1 MDLMAMAMA
10 LKARKMNAA
19 EFRAAVE
26 AYLEENPEAVDQA
39 AIEALFADQ
48 LDGIEEDVS
57 GLKSAIED
65 LEAGSLSALG
75 ATAGQ
80 VPVADGNG
88 SWAWGAA
95 GGLPTGGT
103 TGQALVKNSNASGDV
118 KWASISGG
126 ASSLNDL
133 SDVNTSGAWRGF
145 EALVYGSSGW
155 YAGAPTMFT
164 YIDDDGNGNQRMPDI
179 ANVYA
184 VFRAGYRILAE
195 DYLADEQTYYVVTNM
210 EEHYG
215 SSGEL
220 EHVCEVTRIKEN
232 GKIEKRVF
240 SDRYDSNSFD
250 YIYAEETPAGMI
262 SNTETVTQAEYNA
275 LVSAGTVDSQTLYC
289 IKESGS

>member
-1 MDLMAMAMA
+1 MS
-10 LKARKMNAA
+10 
-19 EFRAAVE
+19 EPSQ
-26 AYLEENPEAVDQA
+26 EEIADIQSAGQA
-39 AIEALFADQ
+39 QVTAIQTKGDEVLNSLPQDYTE
-48 LDGIEEDVS
+48 LSEDVG

-75 ATAGQ
+75 ATAEQ

-118 KWASISGG
+118 KWANISGG
-126 ASSLNDL
+126 ASTLNGL

-145 EALVYGSSGW
+145 EALVYRDSVW
-155 YAGAPTMFT
+155 NAGAPTRFT
-164 YIDDDGNGNQRMPDI
+164 YIGDDGNGNPCMPEI
-179 ANVYA
+179 ADVY
-184 VFRAGYRILAE
+184 VTFSLGYRILAE
-195 DYLADEQTYYVVTNM
+195 DNLADEPTYYVVTNM

-232 GKIEKRVF
+232 GKIVKRVF
-240 SDRYDSNSFD
+240 FDRYDSNSFE